1 MIFDEQKLNI
11 KQDFINFIFLKI
23 VLIKCILKEKEM
35 K

>member
-1 MIFDEQKLNI
+1 MNKNSISNKILLILF
-11 KQDFINFIFLKI
+11 FLKI